1 MASLGTIT
9 IESRLQPASP
19 AGSTTQ
25 NDYALSGSISIKGD
39 TDTIAQIVLEPA
51 DFVEGSSATEPL
63 VELDIKD
70 GTDPGSIIVQITNG
84 GGGETVTATVIERVA
99 GVNNDFAKVRAIHIR
114 ALPANPAN
122 PSKLKAL
129 AWVGDLNADAWDRAA
144 LPVGYDS
151 TEADRTAESCALL
164 GVPRGIAYSDSNPL
178 NVKFYQ
184 TDNARLLISLLGK

>member
-1 MASLGTIT
+1 MASLGTVT
-9 IESRLQPASP
+9 VESRLQPASP

-25 NDYALSGSISIKGD
+25 NDYALPGSVSIAGD

-51 DFVEGSSATEPL
+51 DFVEGSSSTEPL

-99 GVNNDFAKVRAIHIR
+99 GVNNDFAKVRAVHIR
-114 ALPANPAN
+114 ALPVNPAST
-122 PSKLKAL
+122 SKLKAL
-129 AWVGDLNADAWDRAA
+129 ISVGDLAAGAWDRAA

-151 TEADRTAESCALL
+151 TEADRTVESCALL
-164 GVPRGIAYSDSNPL
+164 AVPRGIAYSDSNPVQ
-178 NVKFYQ
+178 VKFYQ
-184 TDNARLLISLLGK
+184 AENARLLISLLGK